1 MKKLVVISLSA
12 VIAFMFTACIDSE
25 KVAEKAT
32 EKIIENASGEK
43 IDLETSKDGK
53 KSKVVMKGEDG
64 EEVTFSGG
72 DDEIPEDFPKEIYIP
87 KGKVE
92 SSGTISSGEG
102 SMITVNI
109 ISEKS
114 FKDIKEKLIEE
125 MKNTGWEADQTMEVD
140 ESAMLNFTKGDDT
153 ATITINKEGD
163 KTSVSYMIGL
173 SLK

>member
-32 EKIIENASGEK
+32 EKIIEKASGEK

-53 KSKVVMKGEDG
+53 EAKVVIKDKDG

-72 DDEIPEDFPKEIYIP
+72 DDEIPEDFPKEIYVPEGII
-87 KGKVE
+87 E
-92 SSGTISSGEG
+92 SSGTISTGEG
-102 SMITVNI
+102 SMLTVNI
-109 ISEKS
+109 SSEES
-114 FKDIKEKLIEE
+114 FKEIKEKINDK
-125 MKNTGWEADQTMEVD
+125 MKNAGWKAEQAMEVD
-140 ESAMLNFTKGDDT
+140 ESAMLNFTKGNNS
-153 ATITINKEGD
+153 ATITLNKEGD

-173 SLK
+173 SLE

>member
-12 VIAFMFTACIDSE
+12 VIALMFTACIDSE

-32 EKIIENASGEK
+32 EKIIEKASGEK

-53 KSKVVMKGEDG
+53 TSKVVIKDKDG
-64 EEVTFSGG
+64 EEVSFSGG
-72 DDEIPEDFPKEIYIP
+72 DDEIPEDFPKEIYVP
-87 KGKVE
+87 KGTVE

-109 ISEKS
+109 ICEKS
-114 FKDIKEKLIEE
+114 FKEIKEKLNEE
-125 MKNTGWEADQTMEVD
+125 MKNSGWKAQQTMEVD
-140 ESAMLNFTKGDDT
+140 ESAMLNYTKGNDT

-173 SLK
+173 SKK